1 MQISGLEAAKK
12 YEKDAADRIRR
23 MNIAAAELEVKGPR
37 KGSHAFDKFSGLSE
51 NWYEQAQ
58 AGA

>member
-1 MQISGLEAAKK
+1 MQISGLESAKK
-12 YEKDAADRIRR
+12 YDKDAAERIRR

-37 KGSHAFDKFSGLSE
+37 KGSHAFDKFSGMTDS
-51 NWYEQAQ
+51 WYEQAQ